1 MVGVAQLVEHL
12 VVVQDVAGSSPVTHP
27 KVRGRLVL
35 TGRPLR
41 YLVQQPELLQSARV
55 ASSETRVLTP
65 RDRELCVAQYC
76 HGHARMHVEVG
87 QQ

>member
-1 MVGVAQLVEHL
+1 
-12 VVVQDVAGSSPVTHP
+12 
-27 KVRGRLVL
+27 L

-55 ASSETRVLTP
+55 ASSETRVSTP
-65 RDRELCVAQYC
+65 CDRGLCVTQYC